1 MFSGGM
7 KNEWE
12 HMEACDPPNRPL
24 NNQTSTGDV
33 FKLGSVY
40 KVILKSVNSN
50 HIRSWEDVLA

>member
-1 MFSGGM
+1 
-7 KNEWE
+7 
-12 HMEACDPPNRPL
+12 MEAYDPPNRPL

-50 HIRSWEDVLA
+50 HIRS